1 MANHPHK
8 WLACLLPQID
18 TSNFLIFVEVDSKHF
33 RLLQPFILKGFS
45 DTLHK
50 RSKSIFIHS
59 STPPTNRTIKQ
70 IDKVFNITPTIVTT
84 PQSIYHN
91 LFKNDLLNS
100 AIHFSYLQSFRINI
114 LFYYNPSTLT
124 HKEPT
129 GVR

>member
-1 MANHPHK
+1 MHLYKTKHDF
-8 WLACLLPQID
+8 IH
-18 TSNFLIFVEVDSKHF
+18 NFLHKSRVVVG
-33 RLLQPFILKGFS
+33 RGGFEA
-45 DTLHK
+45 
-50 RSKSIFIHS
+50 RMS
-59 STPPTNRTIKQ
+59 STALCFKGIQRHAPQALQVNFYSFFYPPTNRTIKQ